1 MIEDIKKMH
10 DKFQV
15 TTFIE
20 NNKDNP
26 KLLRRYLKFRLDFIK
41 EELDETFD
49 AYFAKDD
56 IEVLDG
62 LVDILVVTL
71 GTLDAFKCK
80 TPEAWNDVF
89 NSNMTKHPGGNDKR
103 PNTFSLPDMMKGKN
117 YSKPKLKDFT
127 GLLKT
132 ILTK

>member
-1 MIEDIKKMH
+1 MH

-26 KLLRRYLKFRLDFIK
+26 KLLKKYLKFRLDFIK

-62 LVDILVVTL
+62 LIDILVVTL

-80 TPEAWNDVF
+80 TPEAWENIF
-89 NSNMTKHPGGNDKR
+89 NSNMTKHPGVNEDRR
-103 PNTFSLPDMMKGKN
+103 PNEFSLPDMVKGQT
-117 YSKPKLKDFT
+117 YIKPELKDFT

>member
-1 MIEDIKKMH
+1 MIKDIKKMH

-26 KLLRRYLKFRLDFIK
+26 NLLRKYLKFRLDFIK
-41 EELDETFD
+41 EELDETLD
-49 AYFAKDD
+49 AYVDRND
-56 IEVLDG
+56 VEVLDG
-62 LVDILVVTL
+62 LIDILVVTL

-80 TPEAWNDVF
+80 TPEAWDNIF
-89 NSNMTKHPGGNDKR
+89 NSNMTKNPGVNENR
-103 PNTFSLPDMMKGKN
+103 PNTFALPDLMKGKH
-117 YSKPKLKDFT
+117 YIKPELKDFT